1 LTICEIGMARKKGSK
16 RPLKPETIRLA
27 KVVTEPLPAW
37 TQKEWDTWRAAMI
50 NQAAIYR
57 ER

>member
-1 LTICEIGMARKKGSK
+1 MARKKGSK